1 MKRILLF
8 AAFSMLGW
16 LLGGNEVAAQAQRP
30 SPVQRVALDV
40 TQLRQQLAPAAGSS
54 ARARQAATYRV
65 GLPTL
70 QGTRFFVLTESFV
83 LPASDAAAQQRLRTF
98 VGSEEG
104 AAGHRISVVL
114 TPKQLTADLLAGSE
128 SASLRPAADGTGAYL
143 LQAAPPDTGPCA
155 TLDPAPGQHRP
166 AAANLPA
173 PYSFGTQL
181 RRIRYAILVT
191 QEYYTANGGT
201 DATVEQ
207 AVATAM
213 NQMTA
218 LYLQELSVSYELVKP
233 TGGSYYFAAMTTAT
247 LPDTDPATP
256 GRLRNQ
262 NLGEV
267 AGFIGNQFN
276 ASMYD
281 LGHCFHNTGG
291 GVAYV
296 GIICSSNITYRAGA
310 WSGVGTSGFRQV
322 LAHEMGHQHGASH
335 TFAGPCGSNADANA
349 VEPGGGATIM
359 GYTYVCNVQTLQ
371 GVGPTDEDHF
381 NAYSLS
387 QMRTELQ
394 SVTCPTISTNT
405 NRVPTLNAGSDYVIP
420 RNTPFTLTATGADP
434 DGDALAYTWNQFD
447 YTANRNALGTI
458 VGTGGLAAIDDPA
471 APLFRPRPPRAT
483 PSRTF
488 PDLQY
493 VLANSNRP
501 ADRLG
506 EALPNVGRTINFVVT
521 ARDQRPAG
529 GTFTTDNVTLTVA
542 PNTGPFAV
550 TTQNTAALWIAGQAA
565 TVTWSVNGT
574 DQAPVGV
581 SNVRITLSTDGGQT
595 FGMVL
600 AASTPNDGSQTVT
613 IPNLTT
619 TQARVRV
626 EAVGNIFFDIN
637 DQNFPIGPCAPVA
650 SQTLPATALTANA
663 GDAALNLPQQAYSLT
678 ELTGA
683 NQITGTITA
692 TDPTTFLSNNNT
704 PCGRYSNI
712 QFYDSYVFVP
722 SATAT
727 YTINTPVGFGNM
739 SIRVYDSNGFVPGNP
754 CQNVLAN
761 NYINAFLPRSVTVA
775 LTAGQPYT
783 LVLANFGS
791 STNPTAPSPGN
802 YSVTFTSSVAGGT
815 VYAPLQSAGYEY
827 QYAVVNIAT
836 NTVVRIAPTPDLRT
850 LTAGTYDVYGLLFQ
864 RGYDVSG
871 QQSRSLNSLQ
881 TALSSIAPCGQLSSN
896 TRRVTITGG
905 PLPVVL
911 TSFSGQAAG
920 PVNQLQWSTASESGV
935 AHFEVQRSLD
945 GSTFL
950 ALGRVP
956 ATNTS
961 TARAYALPD
970 AAPPAGRVYYRL
982 LVQDLD
988 GTATY
993 SAVVTVQ
1000 RDDAAQTA
1008 FSVQAFPNP
1017 VPAGGTL
1024 QLQVL
1029 TRDAQ
1034 TVQLSVTDAVGR
1046 TVWRQ
1051 SVALR
1056 AGTTVLKVPETSQWH
1071 GLHVLTVRPATGSP
1085 QQQKVLF

>member
-1 MKRILLF
+1 MDRILLF
-8 AAFSMLGW
+8 AAFI
-16 LLGGNEVAAQAQRP
+16 LLCLLPGHNPATAQALRP

-40 TQLRQQLAPAAGSS
+40 ALLRQQLAPATGGI
-54 ARARQAATYRV
+54 ARPAATYRV
-65 GLPTL
+65 SLPTL
-70 QGTRFFVLTESFV
+70 RGSRPFVLTESFV
-83 LPASDAAAQQRLRTF
+83 LPASDAAAQRRLRTF
-98 VGSEEG
+98 VGHEEG
-104 AAGHRISVVL
+104 AAGHRASVVL
-114 TPKQLTADLLAGSE
+114 TPSSLTADLLAGTE

-143 LQAAPPDTGPCA
+143 LQATPPNTGPCGV
-155 TLDPAPGQHRP
+155 LDPAVGQRR
-166 AAANLPA
+166 AAAASLPA
-173 PYSFGTQL
+173 PFSFGTQL

-191 QEYYTANGGT
+191 QEYYTANGNA
-201 DATVEQ
+201 DAAVEL

-233 TGGSYYFAAMTTAT
+233 TGGSYYFSAMTTAT
-247 LPDTDPATP
+247 LPDTDPATT

-262 NLGEV
+262 NLSEV
-267 AGFIGNQFN
+267 AGFIGARFD
-276 ASMYD
+276 ASVYD

-296 GIICSSNITYRAGA
+296 GIICHSNLTYRAGA

-335 TFAGPCGSNADANA
+335 TFAGPCGSNADVNA

-381 NAYSLS
+381 NTFSLS
-387 QMRTELQ
+387 QMRAELL
-394 SVTCPTISTNT
+394 SVTCPTVATNT
-405 NRVPTLNAGSDYVIP
+405 NRVPTVNAGSDYVIP
-420 RNTPFTLTATGADP
+420 RNTPFTLTATGSDP
-434 DGDALAYTWNQFD
+434 DGDALAYTWNQLD
-447 YTANRNALGTI
+447 YTTNRNALGTI
-458 VGTGGLAAIDDPA
+458 VGTAGLAAVDDPE
-471 APLFRPRPPRAT
+471 APLFRPRPPRAA

-488 PDLQY
+488 PDLAY
-493 VLANSNRP
+493 ILANSNRP

-521 ARDQRPAG
+521 ARDQQAAG
-529 GTFTTDNVTLTVA
+529 GTFATDNVTLTVA

-550 TTQNTAALWIAGQAA
+550 TTQNVAALWVAGQPA

-574 DQAPVGV
+574 DQAPIGV
-581 SNVRITLSTDGGQT
+581 STVRITLSTDGGQT
-595 FGMVL
+595 FGTVL
-600 AASTPNDGSQTVT
+600 AASTPNDGSQSVTV
-613 IPNLTT
+613 PNITT

-637 DQNFPIGPCAPVA
+637 DQNFPIGPCSSVA
-650 SQTLPATALTANA
+650 SQLLPATAVSANA
-663 GDAALNLPQQAYSLT
+663 GDAALNLAQNPFSLT

-683 NQITGTITA
+683 NQLTGTITA

-704 PCGRYSNI
+704 PCGRFSNI

-727 YTINTPVGFGNM
+727 YTINTPTGFSNM
-739 SIRVYDSNGFVPGNP
+739 SIRVYDSNGFVPGDP

-791 STNPTAPSPGN
+791 SSNPTAPSPGN

-815 VYAPLQSAGYEY
+815 VYAPLPGAGYEY
-827 QYAVVNIAT
+827 QYAVVNTAT
-836 NTVVRIAPTPDLRT
+836 NAVVQIAPTADLRT
-850 LTAGTYDVYGLLFQ
+850 LPAGTYDVYGLLFQ
-864 RGYDVSG
+864 RGYDLSG
-871 QQSRSLNSLQ
+871 QLSRPFSSLQ
-881 TALSSIAPCGQLSSN
+881 SALSSIAPCGQLSSN
-896 TRRVTITGG
+896 ARRVTITGG

-911 TSFSGQAAG
+911 TRFSGQAAG
-920 PVNQLQWSTASESGV
+920 LVNQLQWATASEADV
-935 AHFEVQRSLD
+935 AYFEVQRSLD
-945 GSTFL
+945 GAAFEPV
-950 ALGRVP
+950 GRVP

-961 TARAYALPD
+961 AARAYTLPD
-970 AAPPAGRVYYRL
+970 ANPPAGRAYYRL
-982 LVQDLD
+982 LVQDRD
-988 GTATY
+988 GTAAY
-993 SAVVTVQ
+993 SAVVAVQ
-1000 RDDAAQTA
+1000 RDDAARPA

-1024 QLQVL
+1024 QLRVQSPE
-1029 TRDAQ
+1029 AQ

-1046 TVWRQ
+1046 TVWQQ
-1051 SVALR
+1051 SVPLP
-1056 AGTTVLKVPETSQWH
+1056 AGTTTLTVPETSQWH
-1071 GLHVLTVRPATGSP
+1071 GLHVLTVRPATGLP